1 MVYGLFHFV
10 LSPVNGLFATVARGT
25 CRELD
30 TSNAMPGPHA
40 FSVRNK
46 ALSSEAPLASTASC
60 PASVTISSRPSGGQ
74 DQIAILLL
82 LPSRQAKFLKF
93 RNLVVAGQ
101 TAELPNCPSGEISR
115 PGLRGVAAR

>member
-46 ALSSEAPLASTASC
+46 ALSSLALLASTASC
-60 PASVTISSRPSGGQ
+60 PASVTISSRPSMGQ
-74 DQIAILLL
+74 DGGEYRGDLGFRKNRIFFEMRLDRDVAKPPDGQITC
-82 LPSRQAKFLKF
+82 R
-93 RNLVVAGQ
+93 
-101 TAELPNCPSGEISR
+101 PSG
-115 PGLRGVAAR
+115 GLR